1 MKENKDP
8 PKKRS
13 FDRRWLRWL
22 KRLVLFPVYCILFY
36 LLAVL
41 VGLIPVNNNFEPTPD
56 GIEVLL
62 VSSSIHCDFVLPIQ
76 TEVINWR
83 DHLPAH
89 CFSGDTR
96 AATHVAIGWGNK
108 GFYINTPTWDDLRFS
123 TVINALFWPS

>member
-1 MKENKDP
+1 TEQHAVPVLGSAKVTKMNVNGDP

-13 FDRRWLRWL
+13 IGKRWLRWL

-41 VGLIPVNNNFEPTPD
+41 IGLIPVNNNFEPTPD

-83 DHLPAH
+83 DH
-89 CFSGDTR
+89 
-96 AATHVAIGWGNK
+96 
-108 GFYINTPTWDDLRFS
+108 
-123 TVINALFWPS
+123 